1 MVISCSSGKSSSS
14 NAAGDKVFK
23 IGILQLIE
31 HDALDASYRGFVD
44 GLKEAGYEDGK
55 NIIID
60 YQNAQGEQ
68 ANCVTIGQ
76 KFVND
81 KSDLILAIAT
91 PAAQAVANMTK
102 DIPILVTAVTDPAA
116 AKLVADNNAPG
127 GNVTGTSDLTPVKE
141 QIDLLKKLVP
151 SARNIAFL
159 YSSSEQNSKFQI
171 DIAKKKADDVFQ
183 AIEGYEMTAE
193 QKTRIGIV
201 RDHLHYID
209 ALIERVDSC
218 INTMVDKYEGYIALL
233 CTTPGIDRSSAITIL
248 SEIGIDMTQF
258 NSSKRLC
265 CWAGLTPG
273 NNESAG
279 KKKSVRISR
288 AGVYLKPAL
297 VQVAHAAVKD
307 KHSPYYALKYE
318 RIAKRRGKKRA
329 IIAIARMIL
338 TAVFVMLSNLE
349 EWNPGVV

>member
-1 MVISCSSGKSSSS
+1 MKKYLYSLFIIISMIFISCSSGGS
-14 NAAGDKVFK
+14 NAASGDKVFK

-127 GNVTGTSDLTPVKE
+127 GNVSGTSDLTPVE
-141 QIDLLKKLVP
+141 AQIELLNEITPNLKTVGL
-151 SARNIAFL
+151 L
-159 YSSSEQNSKFQI
+159 YCSSEQNSVFQM
-171 DIAKKKADDVFQ
+171 DIAKKKLDS
-183 AIEGYEMTAE
+183 M
-193 QKTRIGIV
+193 GIK
-201 RDHLHYID
+201 YID
-209 ALIERVDSC
+209 ATVTSANEIQQVVQSVVGKVEAIYTPTDNMIAAGMATVALVAEPAKLPVVCGEGGMTMLGGTATYAISYYELGKLTATQAVAILKGEKKPATMPIETLKTFDLVV
-218 INTMVDKYEGYIALL
+218 NTNMVNSIG
-233 CTTPGIDRSSAITIL
+233 ITI
-248 SEIGIDMTQF
+248 
-258 NSSKRLC
+258 
-265 CWAGLTPG
+265 P
-273 NNESAG
+273 ESLYN
-279 KKKSVRISR
+279 K
-288 AGVYLKPAL
+288 
-297 VQVAHAAVKD
+297 
-307 KHSPYYALKYE
+307 
-318 RIAKRRGKKRA
+318 
-329 IIAIARMIL
+329 
-338 TAVFVMLSNLE
+338 
-349 EWNPGVV
+349 

>member
-1 MVISCSSGKSSSS
+1 MKKYLYSLFIITSMIFISCSSGGS
-14 NAAGDKVFK
+14 NSNAAAGDKVFK

-127 GNVTGTSDLTPVKE
+127 GNVSGTSDLTPVE
-141 QIDLLKKLVP
+141 AQIELLNEITPNLKTVGL
-151 SARNIAFL
+151 L
-159 YSSSEQNSKFQI
+159 YCSSEQNSVFQM
-171 DIAKKKADDVFQ
+171 DIAKKKLDS
-183 AIEGYEMTAE
+183 M
-193 QKTRIGIV
+193 GIK
-201 RDHLHYID
+201 YID
-209 ALIERVDSC
+209 ATVTSANEIQQVVQSVVGKVEAIYTPTDNMIAAGMATVALVAEPAKLPVVCGEGGMTMLGGTATYAISYYELGKLTATQAVAILKGEKEPATMPIETLKTFDLVV
-218 INTMVDKYEGYIALL
+218 NTNMVNSIG
-233 CTTPGIDRSSAITIL
+233 ITIPESL
-248 SEIGIDMTQF
+248 Y
-258 NSSKRLC
+258 
-265 CWAGLTPG
+265 
-273 NNESAG
+273 NN
-279 KKKSVRISR
+279 K
-288 AGVYLKPAL
+288 
-297 VQVAHAAVKD
+297 
-307 KHSPYYALKYE
+307 
-318 RIAKRRGKKRA
+318 
-329 IIAIARMIL
+329 
-338 TAVFVMLSNLE
+338 
-349 EWNPGVV
+349 

>member
-1 MVISCSSGKSSSS
+1 MKKYLYSLFIITSMIFISCSSGGS
-14 NAAGDKVFK
+14 NAAAGDKVFK

-127 GNVTGTSDLTPVKE
+127 GNVSGTSDLTPVE
-141 QIDLLKKLVP
+141 AQIELLNEITPNLKTVGL
-151 SARNIAFL
+151 L
-159 YSSSEQNSKFQI
+159 YCSSEQNSVFQM
-171 DIAKKKADDVFQ
+171 DIAKKKLDS
-183 AIEGYEMTAE
+183 M
-193 QKTRIGIV
+193 GIK
-201 RDHLHYID
+201 YID
-209 ALIERVDSC
+209 AAVTSANEIQQVVQSVVGKVEAIYTPTDNMIAAGMATVALVAEPAKLPVVCGEGGMTMLGGTATYAISYYELGKLTATQAVAILKGEKEPATMPIETLKTFDLVV
-218 INTMVDKYEGYIALL
+218 NTNMVNSIG
-233 CTTPGIDRSSAITIL
+233 ITI
-248 SEIGIDMTQF
+248 
-258 NSSKRLC
+258 
-265 CWAGLTPG
+265 P
-273 NNESAG
+273 ESLYN
-279 KKKSVRISR
+279 K
-288 AGVYLKPAL
+288 
-297 VQVAHAAVKD
+297 
-307 KHSPYYALKYE
+307 
-318 RIAKRRGKKRA
+318 
-329 IIAIARMIL
+329 
-338 TAVFVMLSNLE
+338 
-349 EWNPGVV
+349 